1 VKIFSKC
8 WLRSMLTFILVVT
21 SDFWDSKRRWPD
33 GCRPVIF
40 STDLVMKNVGTV
52 QVPVQFAQEVEHLL
66 RSNPQVIS
74 VERVP
79 LVFPRSTEDMI
90 QRAA

>member
-1 VKIFSKC
+1 
-8 WLRSMLTFILVVT
+8 
-21 SDFWDSKRRWPD
+21 
-33 GCRPVIF
+33 VIF
-40 STDLVMKNVGTV
+40 STDMVMKNAGTV
-52 QVPVQFAQEVEHLL
+52 QVPVQFAHEVEQLL

-79 LVFPRSTEDMI
+79 LVFPRFMEDMT